1 MARRM
6 QATAD
11 LGLTARMFFTMA
23 LLAAVYLFFVSV
35 LLSYGVDTSSLV
47 IIVGLMLLAQ
57 VYLSDRLV
65 LWSTGAREVSPQEE
79 PELHEMVARL
89 AALADIPKPRV
100 AIVPTAVPN
109 AFATGRS
116 PAHSWVVVTR
126 GLLDQLEPHEVEAV
140 LAHEVAHIKHRDVA
154 IITLASFFAT
164 LAAFLTQHLFY
175 WGLWGG
181 FGGRRERDGQN
192 WTVIVYL
199 VSLLVY
205 VLSFFL
211 IRALSRYR
219 EFAADRG
226 AAILTGAPSHLA
238 SALIKISGR
247 MRLLPQ
253 RDLREAEA
261 LNAFFIMP
269 ALSGEG
275 LAELFS
281 THPSVER
288 RLEYLRRIE
297 EEMRRR

>member
-1 MARRM
+1 M

-35 LLSYGVDTSSLV
+35 LLSYGVDTGSLV
-47 IIVGLMLLAQ
+47 VIVGLMLLAQ
-57 VYLSDRLV
+57 VYLSDKLV

-116 PAHSWVVVTR
+116 PRAAVVAVTT
-126 GLLDQLEPHEVEAV
+126 GLLERLNRSEVEAV
-140 LAHEVAHIKHRDVA
+140 LAHEIAHIRHRDVV

-164 LAAFLTQHLFY
+164 VAAFLVRQMMW
-175 WGLWGG
+175 WGWWGVPTE
-181 FGGRRERDGQN
+181 GRRDDRQGGGN
-192 WTVIVYL
+192 AWVVIYL

-205 VLSFFL
+205 FVSHLL

-219 EFAADRG
+219 EYAADRG
-226 AAILTGAPSHLA
+226 AAFLTGAPSQLA
-238 SALIKISGR
+238 SALIKISGAMSR
-247 MRLLPQ
+247 IPAQ
-253 RDLREAEA
+253 DLRQAEA
-261 LNAFFIMP
+261 FNAFFIIP
-269 ALSGEG
+269 AISAGT

-281 THPSVER
+281 THPSLENRLAYLR
-288 RLEYLRRIE
+288 RLEQELRGR
-297 EEMRRR
+297 